1 MQAFT
6 KHFDPDSVDW
16 HHVSSDDF
24 EGYNL
29 DYEYSLLG
37 YDRDTGRLDM
47 LLRYAPNGHCRRHRH
62 LAATAT
68 LVLEGEQFLVESL
81 PDGTVKH
88 GHRKAGDYALSPADA
103 QPHDEFGG
111 PEGGTVLLSM
121 SAPDG
126 QLFEYSNDTNTK
138 TWTLSIDQYVDS
150 WERGELYGQAAS

>member
-1 MQAFT
+1 MPVVTPTIDLERVAWRRVTQPECT
-6 KHFDPDSVDW
+6 
-16 HHVSSDDF
+16 DF
-24 EGYNL
+24 L
-29 DYEYSLLG
+29 IDFEYSLLG

-68 LVLEGEQFLVESL
+68 LVLEGEQFLVEGL

-88 GHRKAGDYALSPADA
+88 VHRKAGDYALSPADA